1 MKIIEKLKDRYTM
14 YDTVDGFYS
23 IKIKGLKILE
33 GGTKKYDLGDGY
45 VGVHD
50 LEAGTLEV
58 IYKQGLGTS
67 YEVLGREMSK
77 VREVSQSTVAPT
89 VLAVMSDGVESGL
102 REMKANLEKQIA
114 LAEKACNTN
123 INVRLLQLL
132 SLDIIMPLIIA
143 YYTLKVVSL

>member
-14 YDTVDGFYS
+14 YDTVDGLYS
-23 IKIKGLKILE
+23 IKIKGLKILDGSIKE
-33 GGTKKYDLGDGY
+33 YDLGDGY
-45 VGVHD
+45 VGKHD
-50 LEAGTLEV
+50 LGAGTLEV

-67 YEVLGREMSK
+67 YEVLGREISK
-77 VREVSQSTVAPT
+77 VHEISVNTVAPT
-89 VLAVMSDGVESGL
+89 VLAVMSGGVESGL

-143 YYTLKVVSL
+143 YYTLKAVSL